1 MGKEEIYLP
10 LNQLLPLVNPND
22 IVISGWDISKLNIA
36 ESMKRAK
43 VFDYNLQ
50 EKLYSMTKDMHPLPS
65 IYYPD
70 FIAANQED
78 RADNIL
84 EGNNKM

>member
-1 MGKEEIYLP
+1 
-10 LNQLLPLVNPND
+10 
-22 IVISGWDISKLNIA
+22 
-36 ESMKRAK
+36 
-43 VFDYNLQ
+43 
-50 EKLYSMTKDMHPLPS
+50 MTKDMHPLPA

-70 FIAANQED
+70 FIAANQEN